1 MPSEPG
7 PGVKR
12 RRRRL
17 PAEIGQEELKKSL
30 PAALRHAVRN
40 YRAVAFAEAPEDARE
55 FQQHQSACKAA
66 LQHIDALMKLAA
78 VVEVSASEQSDIAA
92 ERAALVARAE
102 AAVDAYAQPAV
113 LNTDGE

>member
-17 PAEIGQEELKKSL
+17 PAEIGQEVLKKSL
-30 PAALRHAVRN
+30 PAALRHAVQN

-66 LQHIDALMKLAA
+66 LQHIDALMKLATA
-78 VVEVSASEQSDIAA
+78 IEVPAA
-92 ERAALVARAE
+92 EPSGAMAEHAALVARAE
-102 AAVDAYAQPAV
+102 AAVDAHVQPAV
-113 LNTDGE
+113 LNADGE

>member
-12 RRRRL
+12 RRRL
-17 PAEIGQEELKKSL
+17 PAEIGQVELKKSL
-30 PAALRHAVRN
+30 PAALRHAVQN
-40 YRAVAFAEAPEDARE
+40 YRAVAFAEAPADARE

-78 VVEVSASEQSDIAA
+78 VVEVSGAESSDNMA

-102 AAVDAYAQPAV
+102 AAVDAYVQPAN